1 VWQLHCYNNSNI
13 VVMANDIPKCSCG
26 AEVMYD
32 TYEHPTE
39 ESIRVDYADCFDCAH
54 SEENELP
61 I

>member
-1 VWQLHCYNNSNI
+1 
-13 VVMANDIPKCSCG
+13 MANDIPKCSCG

>member
-1 VWQLHCYNNSNI
+1 MS
-13 VVMANDIPKCSCG
+13 NDIPKCSCG

-39 ESIRVDYADCFDCAH
+39 ESITVYYADCFDCAH